1 MVAQVP
7 YENYRKVFR
16 ASQKNIEKEMGA
28 VQNTA
33 NDLTKKGASEPDA
46 DAAVKAIDGMIA
58 RVEGLKRKVRS
69 RSSAICIQHYILFSR
84 YADGA
89 ASVPSQLSDM
99 QESAGTPTLNVMRE
113 RLQHLAT
120 VEEIESPTAP
130 EFTRWADVR
139 LDRWLVDWC
148 LRNGKE
154 KTARM
159 ITAQKGIEVRPHLS
173 SSRLTENTFHPHV
186 WSADS
191 NACRNWSM

>member
-1 MVAQVP
+1 
-7 YENYRKVFR
+7 
-16 ASQKNIEKEMGA
+16 
-28 VQNTA
+28 
-33 NDLTKKGASEPDA
+33 
-46 DAAVKAIDGMIA
+46 
-58 RVEGLKRKVRS
+58 
-69 RSSAICIQHYILFSR
+69 
-84 YADGA
+84 
-89 ASVPSQLSDM
+89 M

-120 VEEIESPTAP
+120 VEEIEFPAAP

-173 SSRLTENTFHPHV
+173 SSRLTVNTFHPRV
-186 WSADS
+186 WGADS
-191 NACRNWSM
+191 TPSRNL

>member
-1 MVAQVP
+1 
-7 YENYRKVFR
+7 
-16 ASQKNIEKEMGA
+16 
-28 VQNTA
+28 
-33 NDLTKKGASEPDA
+33 
-46 DAAVKAIDGMIA
+46 
-58 RVEGLKRKVRS
+58 
-69 RSSAICIQHYILFSR
+69 
-84 YADGA
+84 
-89 ASVPSQLSDM
+89 M

-120 VEEIESPTAP
+120 VEEIESSAAP

-173 SSRLTENTFHPHV
+173 SSRLTVNTFHPRV
-186 WSADS
+186 WGADS
-191 NACRNWSM
+191 TPSRNWSM